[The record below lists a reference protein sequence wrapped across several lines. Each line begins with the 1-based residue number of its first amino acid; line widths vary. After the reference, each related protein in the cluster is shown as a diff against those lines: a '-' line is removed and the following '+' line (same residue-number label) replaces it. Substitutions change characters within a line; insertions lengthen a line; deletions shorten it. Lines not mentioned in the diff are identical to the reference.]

1 MATLINIGENNMSTI
16 ETYKQEIEKELNLA
30 LEKLVELKTKIRSLS
45 DVERLDFIK
54 DVESLETMANEMR
67 ARVKEINVE
76 MENSWEQIKGDVD
89 SSLVTINEGF
99 ERLNR
104 SLV

>member
-1 MATLINIGENNMSTI
+1 MATLIKIGENIMSTI
-16 ETYKQEIEKELNLA
+16 ETYKQEIEKELSLA

-67 ARVKEINVE
+67 ARVKEINIE

-89 SSLVTINEGF
+89 SSLMEINEGF